1 MSSPRRDF
9 DRTVRERRQDARR
22 RILDAAAELLEERA
36 WNDVAVDTVMA
47 KAELSRTVFYRHF
60 GERVDLLL
68 ALLEQTGLGS
78 DPAGAQWK
86 VSEAADPRDA
96 LASALTALTDFF
108 ARHGRVLRVAAEAA
122 AHEPQ
127 VAAAWAGFADEFVA
141 TTAARIEADRAA
153 GRSPVRDAYEVARA
167 LVWMNERYLLDCF
180 GRRPFRVAP
189 DVAAAALVEVWSG
202 AVYGTR

>member
-9 DRTVRERRQDARR
+9 DRMVRERRQDARR
-22 RILDAAAELLEERA
+22 RILDAAAELLEEQA

-68 ALLEQTGLGS
+68 ALLEETGLGS
-78 DPAGAQWK
+78 DPAGVRWK
-86 VSEAADPRDA
+86 VSDADPRDA
-96 LASALTALTDFF
+96 LAPALTALTAFF
-108 ARHGRVLRVAAEAA
+108 ERHGRVLRAAAEAA
-122 AHEPQ
+122 AHEPR
-127 VAAAWAGFADEFVA
+127 VAAAWAGFADDFVA

-153 GRSPVRDAYEVARA
+153 GQSPVRDAREVARA

-180 GRRPFRVAP
+180 GRRPFRVTP
-189 DVAAAALVEVWSG
+189 DVAAAALLEIWSG